1 MEKNPQTLERL
12 VEIRQNLQKSSIL
25 SNRVRIYIVFRV
37 WAPNAVR
44 VSIVGG
50 FNCSEARLLPIRLTG
65 SDQVN
70 KVAIEFSKD

>member
-1 MEKNPQTLERL
+1 MLNETTRKETG
-12 VEIRQNLQKSSIL
+12 
-25 SNRVRIYIVFRV
+25 
-37 WAPNAVR
+37 
-44 VSIVGG
+44 IVGG